1 MRDEDSRRPGEFYA
15 VTSAAHSDS
24 GFANLLSSGAL
35 VKAPMDLSLAIAQ
48 GFHNAPRLYGDETV
62 RWPVRITGIHSGLVA
77 SRNEFFYGIYDGF
90 TGVVTQPYHGAKER
104 GVLGFVDG
112 VGMGFGKKCSYLIKE
127 LGLLILQQVAWS

>member
-1 MRDEDSRRPGEFYA
+1 MIRLQVVPSIL
-15 VTSAAHSDS
+15 VSA
-24 GFANLLSSGAL
+24 NVLSSGAI
-35 VKAPMDLSLAIAQ
+35 VKAPMDLSLAVAQ

-62 RWPVRITGIHSGLVA
+62 RRPVRITGIRSGLVA

-112 VGMGFGKKCSYLIKE
+112 VGMGFGETAVITLTISVC
-127 LGLLILQQVAWS
+127 

>member
-1 MRDEDSRRPGEFYA
+1 MRDVDLRRLGKFYVMTLYSHCILA
-15 VTSAAHSDS
+15 RLISW
-24 GFANLLSSGAL
+24 SSGAI
-35 VKAPMDLSLAIAQ
+35 VKAPMDISLAVAQ

-62 RWPVRITGIHSGLVA
+62 RRPVRITGIHSGLVA

-112 VGMGFGKKCSYLIKE
+112 VGMGFGKRLLPC
-127 LGLLILQQVAWS
+127 LGLRLLTA